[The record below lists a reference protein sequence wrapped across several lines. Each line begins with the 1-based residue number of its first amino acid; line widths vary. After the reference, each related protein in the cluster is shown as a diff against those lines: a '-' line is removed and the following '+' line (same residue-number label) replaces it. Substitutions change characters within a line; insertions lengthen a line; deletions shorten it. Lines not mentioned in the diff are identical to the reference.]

1 MRDNDKV
8 IKVAKIISA
17 IFNPFVVP
25 FLAFLVLFFCSYLSM
40 LPLTYRLIVLGIV
53 YAFTILLPM
62 IAIFFFRKINGWG
75 FGAFR
80 DRKKRFV
87 PYLLTI
93 ICYVSCLVMMIRI
106 GLPRYMTG
114 IILATLMAMVIC
126 IVVNMKKENGNDMP
140 FKADEV
146 NWDELS
152 GIGIMK
158 DELELS
164 GEMDTLLR
172 GEKTKVMSLSLVLLG
187 VDVVMDATLQLVR
200 KGESP
205 LLEIQGVTP
214 LGK

>member
-93 ICYVSCLVMMIRI
+93 ICYVSCLVMMVRI

-126 IVVNMKKENGNDMP
+126 IVVNIKWKISEHMT
-140 FKADEV
+140 A
-146 NWDELS
+146 
-152 GIGIMK
+152 IGGVIGG
-158 DELELS
+158 LIAFSFLFNYNP
-164 GEMDTLLR
+164 T
-172 GEKTKVMSLSLVLLG
+172 VWLSLFILLAGVLGSARIILRHHTLPEVLTGFTVGAVCAILG
-187 VDVVMDATLQLVR
+187 ILYL
-200 KGESP
+200 
-205 LLEIQGVTP
+205 
-214 LGK
+214 

>member
-126 IVVNMKKENGNDMP
+126 IVVNIKWKISEHMT
-140 FKADEV
+140 A
-146 NWDELS
+146 
-152 GIGIMK
+152 IGGVIGG
-158 DELELS
+158 LIAFSFLFNYNP
-164 GEMDTLLR
+164 T
-172 GEKTKVMSLSLVLLG
+172 VWLSLFILLAGVLGSARIILRHHTLPEVLTGFAVGAVCAILG
-187 VDVVMDATLQLVR
+187 ILYL
-200 KGESP
+200 
-205 LLEIQGVTP
+205 
-214 LGK
+214 

>member
-114 IILATLMAMVIC
+114 IIIATLMAMVIC
-126 IVVNMKKENGNDMP
+126 IVVNIKWKISEHMT
-140 FKADEV
+140 A
-146 NWDELS
+146 
-152 GIGIMK
+152 IGGVIGG
-158 DELELS
+158 LIAFSFLFNYNP
-164 GEMDTLLR
+164 T
-172 GEKTKVMSLSLVLLG
+172 VWLSLFILLAGVLGSARIILRHHTLPEVLTGFAVGAVCAILG
-187 VDVVMDATLQLVR
+187 ILYL
-200 KGESP
+200 
-205 LLEIQGVTP
+205 
-214 LGK
+214 

>member
-40 LPLTYRLIVLGIV
+40 LPLTYRFIVLGIV

-126 IVVNMKKENGNDMP
+126 IVVNIKWKISEHMT
-140 FKADEV
+140 A
-146 NWDELS
+146 
-152 GIGIMK
+152 IGGVIGG
-158 DELELS
+158 LIAFSFLFNYNP
-164 GEMDTLLR
+164 TIW
-172 GEKTKVMSLSLVLLG
+172 LSLFILLAGVLGSARIILRHHTLPEVLTGFMVGAACAILG
-187 VDVVMDATLQLVR
+187 ILYL
-200 KGESP
+200 
-205 LLEIQGVTP
+205 
-214 LGK
+214 

>member
-25 FLAFLVLFFCSYLSM
+25 FLAFLVLFFCSYLRM

-75 FGAFR
+75 IGAFR
-80 DRKKRFV
+80 DRRKRFV

-93 ICYVSCLVMMIRI
+93 ICYVSCLVMMVRI

-126 IVVNMKKENGNDMP
+126 IVVNIKWKISEHMT
-140 FKADEV
+140 A
-146 NWDELS
+146 
-152 GIGIMK
+152 IGGVIGG
-158 DELELS
+158 LIAFSFLFNYNP
-164 GEMDTLLR
+164 T
-172 GEKTKVMSLSLVLLG
+172 VWLSLFILLAGVLGSARIILRHHTLPEVLTGFAVGAVCAILG
-187 VDVVMDATLQLVR
+187 ILYL
-200 KGESP
+200 
-205 LLEIQGVTP
+205 
-214 LGK
+214 